1 MSDARPNIMFVFT
14 DQMRGDTLGSLPGS
28 PVISPNLNRLSAEGI
43 TFTRCTSNSPLCVP
57 ARTSL
62 MTGQLVRETGIW
74 SNRSG
79 ADEHGPSHVRN
90 IRDAG
95 YHTAVIG
102 KTHLWRH
109 GPGGKRGVHV
119 REMDHNLA
127 GWGFDYRLEI
137 NDPIETAWMGCH
149 YTDYLE
155 SKGLLEAHREFI
167 MAWVTQA
174 YREGDPKPWDQPPA
188 PVPPGDDIDSFVG
201 RNTVEWLKAYH
212 RDEPFYLQVQFTG
225 PHDPYDG
232 PQPYRDRYDASVLN
246 PGIAELPDSTFPS
259 GRGHPL
265 QRCPSVARSTTEQR
279 QRWRVGYYANITLVD
294 EWIGRILATLE
305 QKGELDN
312 TWIIFNSDHGEM
324 LGDHGLWSKANF
336 YEQSVRVP
344 CILRPPKTRPLKSS
358 AGWRSSALIE
368 HLDLPVTMLDIAGAE
383 PLEES
388 LGQSLLPY
396 VDLDPNDPKASQ
408 GKEAILSELFGQ
420 STVCTN
426 DYRLTVRVEDGEPRQ
441 LLDLRNDPRELRN
454 FVGDSSYAD
463 TISSLI
469 SEYLDPQQ
477 HRINWEKLKD
487 YREYVRETGR
497 IN

>member
-1 MSDARPNIMFVFT
+1 MSDTRPNIIFIFT
-14 DQMRGDTLGSLPGS
+14 DQMRGDCLGSLPGS
-28 PVISPNLNRLSAEGI
+28 PVITPNLNRLSSEGI
-43 TFTRCTSNSPLCVP
+43 TFGRCTSNSPLCVP

-62 MTGQLVRETGIW
+62 MTGQLVRKTGIW

-79 ADEHGPSHVRN
+79 TDENGPSHVRN

-109 GPGGKRGVHV
+109 GAGGKPGVHV

-137 NDPIETAWMGCH
+137 NDPIETGWMFCN

-155 SKGLLEAHREFI
+155 SKGLLEAHRNHI
-167 MAWVTQA
+167 MTWVTQA
-174 YREGDPKPWDQPPA
+174 YREHDPKPWTQPPA
-188 PVPPGDDIDSFVG
+188 PVPPGDDEDSFVG
-201 RNTVEWLKAYH
+201 RNSVEWLQAYD
-212 RDEPFYLQVQFTG
+212 REEPFYLQVQFTG

-232 PQPYRDRYDASVLN
+232 PQPYRDRYDVASID
-246 PGIAELPDSTFPS
+246 PGITELPESALFP
-259 GRGHPL
+259 GRSPL
-265 QRCPSVARSTTEQR
+265 ERCPSVARSTTEQR
-279 QRWRVGYYANITLVD
+279 QQWRVNYYANITLVD

-344 CILRPPKTRPLKSS
+344 CILRPPKTQPLKNS
-358 AGWRSSALIE
+358 AGWRSSALVE
-368 HLDLPVTMLDIAGAE
+368 HVDLPVTMLDIAGAA

-388 LGQSLLPY
+388 LGQSLVPY
-396 VDLDPNDPKASQ
+396 IDLDANDPRASL
-408 GKEAILSELFGQ
+408 GKEAVVSELFGQ
-420 STVCTN
+420 STICTN
-426 DYRLTVRVEDGEPRQ
+426 DYRLTVRVEDAEPVQ
-441 LLDLRNDPRELRN
+441 LLDLRNDPKELRN
-454 FVGDSSYAD
+454 FVGDGSYAE
-463 TISSLI
+463 TISMLI
-469 SEYLDPQQ
+469 SKYLEPQK

-487 YREYVRETGR
+487 YRDYVSETGR